1 MSDTV
6 SPDVKQ
12 TLNELTEQ
20 RFAIEAEREDA
31 KKRYKQQRDI
41 ADQQQAALLG
51 GLDKAALEIDHKI
64 WRLIQQH
71 RKELLPGT
79 QRSFVTWL
87 GIFRFRKVNAR
98 TTVANLA
105 GLMDTARRTGVIRQ
119 FCDPPRGGWTF
130 NPKKFFD
137 WLKRNDEYHDQYEPF
152 LEEIPEHDSLGL
164 QRNWGNPSDYDSR
177 LSDKS
182 IILHEP

>member
-1 MSDTV
+1 MSDNV
-6 SPDVKQ
+6 DPDVKQ
-12 TLNELTEQ
+12 ALNELTEK
-20 RFAIEAEREDA
+20 RFAAEADRMDA
-31 KKRYKQQRDI
+31 IKRYKQQREL
-41 ADQQQAALLG
+41 ADQQQAALLAG
-51 GLDKAALEIDHKI
+51 IDKTAREIDRQI
-64 WRLIQQH
+64 WQLIKLH
-71 RKELLPGT
+71 RKELLPGV

-98 TTVANLA
+98 TAIINLE
-105 GLMDTARRTGVIRQ
+105 GLMATARQAGVIRQ

-137 WLKRNDEYHDQYEPF
+137 WLKRNDEYRDQYDDF